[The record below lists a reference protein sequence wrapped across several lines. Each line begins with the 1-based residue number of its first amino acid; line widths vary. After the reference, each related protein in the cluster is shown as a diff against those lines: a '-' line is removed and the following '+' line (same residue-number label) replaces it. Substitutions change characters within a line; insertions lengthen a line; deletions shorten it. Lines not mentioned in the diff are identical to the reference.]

1 LKIPVK
7 IVERIY
13 SQIFQLIANLKRERW
28 AFFRIIMNLKS
39 VSSTKLRNLHPHWLV
54 AVPLFL
60 TVTGC
65 GAQTGSTPT
74 AAGDAPPADI
84 APAPTAPN
92 EKVPAADAKTD
103 KATDTSTP
111 DPKYKIV
118 NEADPRMPPELIA
131 ALDKVK
137 VAPPPKSMAVPKT
150 ARVKLETSQGP
161 ITVELNGQA
170 APLHVKNFLYLSKIG
185 FYDATVFH
193 RYEPGFVIQGGDP
206 LSKNPALKEYF
217 GTGGPGYQVP
227 REHNSLKH
235 NAMVIAAAR
244 GEDPDS
250 AGSQFYFT
258 LEAAP
263 NLDQGDGYT
272 VFGKV
277 VDGAENVLKLRAGDK
292 LKKVEIVSPKS

>member
-1 LKIPVK
+1 MNSKIMSSK
-7 IVERIY
+7 NR
-13 SQIFQLIANLKRERW
+13 SNLRS
-28 AFFRIIMNLKS
+28 L
-39 VSSTKLRNLHPHWLV
+39 WLV
-54 AVPLFL
+54 GAPLFL
-60 TVTGC
+60 VVAGC
-65 GAQTGSTPT
+65 GAQAGSTPGAAEDATPAET
-74 AAGDAPPADI
+74 ASTQ
-84 APAPTAPN
+84 TAPS
-92 EKVPAADAKTD
+92 ETMSADDAKTD
-103 KATDTSTP
+103 KTADDGAP

-118 NEADPRMPPELIA
+118 NEADPRMPPELIS

-227 REHNSLKH
+227 RERNSLKH
-235 NAMVIAAAR
+235 DAMVIAAAR
-244 GEDPDS
+244 SQDPDS

-258 LEAAP
+258 LKSAP
-263 NLDQGDGYT
+263 FLDEGDGYT

-292 LKKVEIVSPKS
+292 LKKVEIESKKP